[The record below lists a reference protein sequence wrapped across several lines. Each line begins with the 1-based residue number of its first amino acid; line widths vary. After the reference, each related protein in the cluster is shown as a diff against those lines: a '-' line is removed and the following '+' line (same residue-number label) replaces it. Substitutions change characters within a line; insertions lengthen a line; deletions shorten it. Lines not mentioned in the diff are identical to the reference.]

1 MTEQNLTVATSRTL
15 RQLRHFQ
22 LGLVFSTK
30 AASALDPEYLTEFSR
45 EQSTAGIPIR
55 NNS

>member
-1 MTEQNLTVATSRTL
+1 MNDRTKLATSRTL